1 MPLAW
6 FYTAAVAM
14 LMWKVPFVQVAAS
27 SIQGLV
33 IAITILYIVL
43 GAILLL
49 NTLTQSNAVATI
61 RQGFMDISPDRRIQA
76 IIVAWLFG
84 SFIEGVSGF
93 GTPAA
98 VAAPLLVILGFPP
111 MAAVFCA
118 LVIQSTSVSFGAV
131 GTPILI
137 GIATG
142 LDNPAIHRLIN
153 SSGSSSPEFSAYIAK
168 IGGYVA
174 VLHAVIGTA
183 IPLIMVMM
191 LTRFF
196 GRKRTFKDGL
206 EAAPFALFAGLAFTM
221 PYALVA
227 NFLGP
232 EFPSLIG
239 ALIGLLIVIYATRK
253 GFLVP
258 QKSWDFAPSSEW
270 EPNWAG
276 SLQPGVK
283 EKAHLDFV
291 SAWSPYLIVA
301 LLLLL
306 TRTFGALKALLTH
319 PGVTIPFTNILGTNV
334 STNVQLLYSPGT
346 MFVITV
352 LLTFFIQKM
361 NPGELAAAVKKS
373 LATVLEASF
382 ALGFALPMVRIF
394 INSDIN
400 KAGLESMPILLAQG
414 IAALVGGVWPFFAPV
429 IGALGAFVAGSNTIS
444 NMMFALFQHSIA
456 EQIGISGAFV
466 VSLQAI
472 GGAAGNMISVHNV
485 VAALATVGLMGVE
498 GELIKKTVIPMTYYV
513 LLAGVLGIIAL
524 HVPGI
529 L

>member
-6 FYTAAVAM
+6 FYTAAMAM
-14 LMWKVPFVQVAAS
+14 LLWKIPPVQVAAS
-27 SIQGLV
+27 SLQGLV
-33 IAITILYIVL
+33 IAVTILYIVL

-118 LVIQSTSVSFGAV
+118 LVIQSTPVSFGAV
-131 GTPILI
+131 GTPVLI
-137 GIATG
+137 GVATG
-142 LDNPAIHRLIN
+142 LDNPTIHRLIN
-153 SSGSSSPEFSAYIAK
+153 SAGSSSPEFLAYIAK

-174 VLHAVIGTA
+174 ILHAVIGTA

-196 GRKRTFKDGL
+196 GRNRTFKEGL
-206 EAAPFALFAGLAFTM
+206 EVAPFALFAGLAFTI

-239 ALIGLLIVIYATRK
+239 ALTGLLIVIYSTRK

-258 QKSWDFAPSSEW
+258 EKIWDFAPSSEW
-270 EPNWAG
+270 DPDWIG
-276 SLQPGVK
+276 SLKPAGEK
-283 EKAHLDFV
+283 EKAHLGLI

-306 TRTFGALKALLTH
+306 TRTSRVLKTLLTH
-319 PGVTIPFTNILGTNV
+319 PAVTIPFTNILGTNV
-334 STNVQLLYSPGT
+334 STNAQFLYSPGT

-361 NPGELAAAVKKS
+361 KPGELAAAFKKS
-373 LATVLEASF
+373 LKTVMEASF
-382 ALGFALPMVRIF
+382 ALGFAVPMVRIF
-394 INSDIN
+394 INSDVN
-400 KAGLESMPILLAQG
+400 RAGLQSMPISLAQG
-414 IAALVGGVWPFFAPV
+414 IAALAGKAWPFFAPV

-444 NMMFALFQHSIA
+444 NMMFSLFQHSIA
-456 EQIGISGAFV
+456 EQIGASGPFV
-466 VSLQAI
+466 VALQAV

-498 GELIKKTVIPMTYYV
+498 GELIKKTIIPMTYYV
-513 LLAGVLGIIAL
+513 LLAGILGITAL
-524 HVPGI
+524 YLSV
-529 L
+529 